1 MNKEERAAV
10 AEVIR
15 TSPLTY
21 AQLAKVY
28 QCHRQTINNISME
41 FNLPARKRG
50 PRPASQSTSSNTEV
64 R

>member
-21 AQLAKVY
+21 AQLAKEY
-28 QCHRQTINNISME
+28 QCHRQTINNIAME
-41 FNLPARKRG
+41 FDLPPRKRG
-50 PRPASQSTSSNTEV
+50 PRPASQSTTSNTEV
-64 R
+64 Q